1 MCARSRDELHSR
13 TFESAMIFIEQ
24 MYEIC
29 RAGQAWELNW
39 TRQEANNAGIRPE
52 VHIHTLER
60 PLARNT
66 EFGCLG

>member
-1 MCARSRDELHSR
+1 MCARSRGDLHPR

-24 MYEIC
+24 IYEKC
-29 RAGQAWELNW
+29 RAGQAWEGNW

-52 VHIHTLER
+52 VHIDTIGR

-66 EFGCLG
+66 EVGCFG